1 MNQPRFA
8 AHRRQVLAMQVLT
21 MLAAAP
27 VAVYAQT
34 PPSSGSIFDANRQ
47 QLTPTDRER
56 LQQQDQAQPR
66 QRVQIEKET
75 QDSDDAGAAGAVA
88 AQQAAVSVKVDSFT
102 LSGNA
107 SVDDATLQVE
117 LKEFIGQELD
127 FNGLRKA
134 ASRITNL
141 YRARGYLVARAYL
154 PAQEIRDGKVA
165 IAVREGVIGQVIADT
180 DNNVRLDKSIIQRF
194 LDELKPG
201 TVIRESELE
210 GTLLRLSDISG
221 VSVRA
226 LLRPASVAGAT
237 DIVLKISETTA
248 ITSRVAIDNYG
259 NYYTGANRLSA
270 NLNLNDALGLGESF
284 GINTQNSFEGLRIA
298 GLSFVLPLG
307 SSGVSIGASV
317 AELEYNVG
325 KNLKDAQASGSAKV
339 SSFFINDSLYRS
351 RKANVNLSLAAEFR
365 HFQDI
370 TSATAVNKSAR
381 FWSATLYGDW
391 RDNLLGAQGN
401 NSWSLRYGRGQLDK
415 ETPNDAALDAI
426 TSKAA
431 GNYEKV
437 NLSYSRLQQLGGG
450 YSLLT
455 AVNAQYANKNLD
467 ASEKM
472 SLGGPNGVR
481 AYPVGEAAGDEGVLG
496 RVELRKLIG
505 RFGNSDGGAVV
516 EGALFADAGRVT
528 VNKTPWDT
536 TQNSQSRSG
545 YGVGLNVYHKDLV
558 FNANAAYSPGV
569 NPTTEQRNARRLWV
583 SVSGSPQAFSS
594 FGSDTTGK
602 GEDFEEPETAFVLYG
617 SLGLVPEFVHR
628 DGATPAAAAD
638 QSKLATPNGR
648 NMPGFWRVRDN
659 VSYIGAHS
667 GIQLYDQW
675 KFLWQLEVGL
685 SLNYTNRSAEAVPDW
700 THAQDL
706 RNTGIAF
713 AHPSAGT
720 LMYGRWDT
728 PMKESTTS
736 FDPFQGLTSAA
747 HYNIIGSPG
756 FVTSITKN
764 SGPVGDAINS
774 NNDDAAFNRR
784 QDGLIGYW
792 SPKLYGFQLKLA
804 YSNNGMKAASDVATG
819 YIYGGSLSYEHG
831 GFSAVFAAEQ
841 HINYFGIASL
851 GRDARGVGSSTHV
864 TAGTSSSDF
873 SFRYGV
879 AYDFGKTKI
888 SLIAD
893 DLSYSESGV
902 VNTSTTSSDLSN
914 YRRRAYM
921 LGISHQIGALELR
934 ASAAKALAGDCSMI
948 GGSTSG
954 DTKCST
960 DGMGATSQAVGFS
973 YKWSKQT
980 RFFGQ
985 YVVLRNQALA
995 NYNFAVSGVLGATGL
1010 SPGVGTTIRALGV
1023 GVNYT
1028 F

>member
-1 MNQPRFA
+1 MNKPRFA
-8 AHRRQVLAMQVLT
+8 EQRRQMLALQVMT

-27 VAVYAQT
+27 LAAQAQT
-34 PPSSGSIFDANRQ
+34 PAPPSSGSIFDANRQ
-47 QLTPTDRER
+47 QLAPADRER
-56 LQQQDQAQPR
+56 LQTQEQPR
-66 QRVQIEKET
+66 GRVQIEKET
-75 QDSDDAGAAGAVA
+75 QDADDASTPTPAH
-88 AQQAAVSVKVDSFT
+88 QAAVSIKVSGFT
-102 LSGNA
+102 LSGNSA
-107 SVDDATLQVE
+107 IDDARLQAE
-117 LKEFIGQELD
+117 LQEFIGRELD
-127 FNGLRKA
+127 FNGLRRA
-134 ASRITNL
+134 ASKITNL
-141 YRARGYLVARAYL
+141 YRERGYIVARAYL
-154 PAQEIRDGKVA
+154 PAQEIRDGRIA
-165 IAVREGVIGQVIADT
+165 IAVREGVIGQVSADT
-180 DNNVRLDKSIIQRF
+180 DNNVRLNPVVLQRY
-194 LDELKPG
+194 LDELQPG

-210 GTLLRLSDISG
+210 GALLRLSDLAG

-226 LLRPASVAGAT
+226 VLRPSAQAGAT
-237 DIVLKISETTA
+237 DIVIRISEMTA
-248 ITSRVAIDNYG
+248 ITSRVSIDNYG

-270 NLNLNDALGLGESF
+270 NINLNDALGLGESF

-298 GLSFVLPLG
+298 GLSFSMPVG
-307 SSGVSIGASV
+307 AGGVSIGASV
-317 AELEYNVG
+317 AELQYNIG

-339 SSFFINDSLYRS
+339 SSFFVNDALYRS

-370 TSATAVNKSAR
+370 TAATMVAKSAR

-391 RDNLLGAQGN
+391 RDSLLGAQGN
-401 NSWSLRYGRGQLDK
+401 NIWSLRHGRGQLDK
-415 ETPNDAALDAI
+415 ETANDAALDAI
-426 TSKAA
+426 TSRAA
-431 GNYEKV
+431 GNYSKSNV
-437 NLSYSRLQQLGGG
+437 SFSRLQQLGGG
-450 YSLLT
+450 YSLLA
-455 AVNAQYANKNLD
+455 AVSAQFANKNLD

-496 RVELRKLIG
+496 RIELRKLIG
-505 RFGNSDGGAVV
+505 RFGTLGNSVV
-516 EGALFADAGRVT
+516 EAALFADAGRIT
-528 VNKTPWDT
+528 VNKNPWDSSE
-536 TQNSQSRSG
+536 NHQSRSG
-545 YGVGLNVYHKDLV
+545 YGVGVNIYNKDLV
-558 FNANAAYSPGV
+558 FNAAAAYSPGV

-583 SVSGSPQAFSS
+583 SVSGSPQAFSA

-602 GEDFEEPETAFVLYG
+602 GEDFEEPETAFVIYG
-617 SLGLVPEFVHR
+617 SLGLVPEYVRR
-628 DGATPAAAAD
+628 DGATPAAPAD

-675 KFLWQLEVGL
+675 KFLWQLEMGL

-700 THAQDL
+700 THSQDL
-706 RNTGIAF
+706 RNTGVAF
-713 AHPSAGT
+713 NHPSAGT

-804 YSNNGMKAASDVATG
+804 YSNNSMKAASDVDTG
-819 YIYGGSLSYEHG
+819 YLYSGSLSYENG

-902 VNTSTTSSDLSN
+902 VNTSTASSDMSN

-921 LGISHQIGALELR
+921 LGVSHQIGALELR

-948 GGSTSG
+948 GGSSAG
-954 DTKCST
+954 NVKCST

-973 YKWSKQT
+973 YKYSKQT

-985 YVVLRNQALA
+985 YVILRNEALA
-995 NYNFAVSGVLGATGL
+995 NYNYAVSGVLGATGL
-1010 SPGVGTTIRALGV
+1010 SAGVGTTIRALGV
-1023 GVNYT
+1023 GFNYT

>member
-1 MNQPRFA
+1 MIKPRFA
-8 AHRRQVLAMQVLT
+8 ASRRQMLAMQVLT

-27 VAVYAQT
+27 LAAHAQT
-34 PPSSGSIFDANRQ
+34 PPNSGSIFDANRQ
-47 QLTPTDRER
+47 QLTPTERDR
-56 LQQQDQAQPR
+56 LQPQDQGATR

-75 QDSDDAGAAGAVA
+75 QDSDEAGAPAT
-88 AQQAAVSVKVDSFT
+88 QQAAVMVKVSGFS

-107 SVDDATLQVE
+107 AIGDAALQAE
-117 LKEFIGQELD
+117 LSEFVGQELD

-134 ASRITNL
+134 ASRVTNR

-154 PAQEIRDGKVA
+154 PAQEIRDGKIA
-165 IAVREGVIGQVIADT
+165 IAVREGVIGKVIAEADG
-180 DNNVRLDKSIIQRF
+180 NVRLDKSIIQRF
-194 LDELKPG
+194 VDELKPG
-201 TVIRESELE
+201 SVIRESDLE
-210 GTLLRLSDISG
+210 ATLLRLSDIAG

-226 LLRPASVAGAT
+226 LLRPAAQAGAS
-237 DIVLKISETTA
+237 DIVLKISEITA
-248 ITSRVAIDNYG
+248 ITSRVSIDNYG

-284 GINTQNSFEGLRIA
+284 GLNTQNSFEGLRIA
-298 GLSFVLPLG
+298 GLSFTLPLG
-307 SSGVSIGASV
+307 SSGISIGAST

-325 KNLKDAQASGSAKV
+325 KTLKDAQASGSARV
-339 SSFFINDSLYRS
+339 SSFFINDTLYRS
-351 RKANVNLSLAAEFR
+351 RKANINLSLAAEFR

-391 RDNLLGAQGN
+391 RDSLLGGAGN
-401 NSWSLRYGRGQLDK
+401 NSWSLRYGQGQLDK

-426 TSKAA
+426 TAKAA
-431 GNYEKV
+431 GNYQKA

-450 YSLLT
+450 YSLLA

-496 RVELRKLIG
+496 RLELRKLIG
-505 RFGNSDGGAVV
+505 VYGGAVV
-516 EGALFADAGRVT
+516 EAAVFADAGRIT
-528 VNKTPWDT
+528 VNKNPWDNS
-536 TQNSQSRSG
+536 QNTQSRSG
-545 YGVGLNVYHKDLV
+545 YGVGLNVYNKDLV
-558 FNANAAYSPGV
+558 FNASYAYSPGV
-569 NPTTEQRNARRLWV
+569 SLTTEQRNARRLWL

-594 FGSDTTGK
+594 FGADTTGK

-617 SLGLVPEFVHR
+617 SLGLVPEFVNR
-628 DGATPAAAAD
+628 DGATAAAAAD

-685 SLNYTNRSAEAVPDW
+685 SLNYTNRSADAVPDW
-700 THAQDL
+700 THSQDL
-706 RNTGIAF
+706 RNTGVAF
-713 AHPSAGT
+713 NNPSAGT

-792 SPKLYGFQLKLA
+792 SPKVYGFQLKLA

-819 YIYGGSLSYEHG
+819 YLYSGSLAYEHG
-831 GFSAVFAAEQ
+831 GFSAVVAAEQ

-873 SFRYGV
+873 SLRYGI

-902 VNTSTTSSDLSN
+902 INTSTSSSDLSN
-914 YRRRAYM
+914 YRRRAYL
-921 LGISHQIGALELR
+921 LGITQQLGALELR
-934 ASAAKALAGDCSMI
+934 ASYAKALAGDCSMI
-948 GGSTSG
+948 GGTSSG

-960 DGMGATSQAVGFS
+960 DGMGATSQAIGFS

-985 YVVLRNQALA
+985 YVILRNQALA

-1010 SPGVGTTIRALGV
+1010 SPGVGTTIRAIGA
-1023 GVNYT
+1023 GFNYT

>member
-1 MNQPRFA
+1 MKKPRFA
-8 AHRRQVLAMQVLT
+8 AQRRQMLAMQVMT

-27 VAVYAQT
+27 MAAYAQT

-47 QLTPTDRER
+47 QLTPTERER
-56 LQQQDQAQPR
+56 LQQQDQGQPR

-75 QDSDDAGAAGAVA
+75 QDADDAAATAPGTGAGVNIK
-88 AQQAAVSVKVDSFT
+88 VSGFT
-102 LSGNA
+102 LSGNNSIA
-107 SVDDATLQVE
+107 DAKLQAE
-117 LKEFIGQELD
+117 LSEFIGQELD

-141 YRARGYLVARAYL
+141 YRAHGYLVARAYL
-154 PAQEIRDGKVA
+154 PAQEIHDGKVA
-165 IAVREGVIGQVIADT
+165 LAVREGVIGQVIADT
-180 DNNVRLDKSIIQRF
+180 DSNVRLNPAIIQRF

-201 TVIRESELE
+201 AVIRESDLE
-210 GTLLRLSDISG
+210 ATLLRLSDLAG

-226 LLRPASVAGAT
+226 VLRPAAATGAS
-237 DIVLKISETTA
+237 DIVLRISEMTA
-248 ITSRVAIDNYG
+248 ITSRVSFDNYG

-284 GINTQNSFEGLRIA
+284 SINTQNSFEGLRIGGA
-298 GLSFVLPLG
+298 GVSLPLG
-307 SSGVSIGASV
+307 SSGVSIGASF

-325 KNLKDAQASGSAKV
+325 KSLKDAQASGSARV

-351 RKANVNLSLAAEFR
+351 RKANLSLSLAAEFR

-370 TSATAVNKSAR
+370 TSATVVNKSER

-391 RDNLLGAQGN
+391 RDNLFGASGN
-401 NSWSLRYGRGQLDK
+401 NSWSLRYGSGQLDK
-415 ETPNDAALDAI
+415 ESPNDAALDAI
-426 TSKAA
+426 TAKAA
-431 GNYEKV
+431 GTYQKA
-437 NLSYSRLQQLGGG
+437 NLSFSRLQQLGGG
-450 YSLLT
+450 YSLLA

-496 RVELRKLIG
+496 RLELRKLIG
-505 RFGNSDGGAVV
+505 VYGGAVV
-516 EGALFADAGRVT
+516 EAAVFADAGRVT
-528 VNKTPWDT
+528 VNKNPWDSSI
-536 TQNSQSRSG
+536 NRQSRYG
-545 YGVGLNVYHKDLV
+545 YGAGLNVYSKDLV
-558 FNANAAYSPGV
+558 FNASLAYSPGV
-569 NPTTEQRNARRLWV
+569 DPSTEQRHATRLWL

-617 SLGLVPEFVHR
+617 SLGLVPEYVRR
-628 DGATPAAAAD
+628 DGATAAAPAD

-667 GIQLYDQW
+667 GVQLYDQW
-675 KFLWQLEVGL
+675 KFLWQLELGL

-700 THAQDL
+700 THSQDL
-706 RNTGIAF
+706 RNTGVALN
-713 AHPSAGT
+713 HPSAGT

-784 QDGLIGYW
+784 QDGLFGYW
-792 SPKLYGFQLKLA
+792 SPKVYGFQLKLA
-804 YSNNGMKAASDVATG
+804 YSNNSMKAASDVDTG
-819 YIYGGSLSYEHG
+819 YLFGGSLSYERG
-831 GFSAVFAAEQ
+831 GFSAVVAAEQ
-841 HINYFGIASL
+841 HVNYFGIASL

-873 SFRYGV
+873 SLRYGV

-893 DLSYSESGV
+893 DLSYSEAGV
-902 VNTSTTSSDLSN
+902 VNTSTSSTDLSN

-921 LGISHQIGALELR
+921 LGISHQIGALSLL
-934 ASAAKALAGDCSMI
+934 ASTAKALAGDCSMI
-948 GGSTSG
+948 SG
-954 DTKCST
+954 NNVQCST
-960 DGMGATSQAVGFS
+960 AGMGATSQAIGFS

-985 YVVLRNQALA
+985 YVILRNEALA
-995 NYNFAVSGVLGATGL
+995 NYNYAVSGVLGASGL
-1010 SPGVGTTIRALGV
+1010 SAGVGTTIRALGV
-1023 GVNYT
+1023 GFNYT